1 MDINCI
7 PDNPYLLLTPGPLST
22 TKTVR
27 AAMLEDWC
35 TWDEDY
41 NKIVRNIRDRL
52 TALSTGRADKYTAV
66 LMQGSGTFCVE
77 STIGSAVRENG
88 KLLALSNGS
97 YGSRIA
103 QIAERLKIP
112 LKIIEVPETSG
123 FDADQLIRHLEA
135 DGEITHV
142 AAVHCET
149 TTGMLNDIAGI
160 GNIVSEY
167 GKVFIVDAM
176 SSFGGIPIDLWEL
189 KIDFMISSANKCI
202 QDVPGFGFV
211 IAKRRKLE
219 MCEGVAR
226 SVALDLFDQWRTMEQ
241 SHGKWRF
248 TSPTHAVRAFFQA
261 LQELEEEGGVR
272 KRFERYAKNQ
282 RILAAGMEKHGFMAL
297 LEKKFQSPII
307 TSFLYPDSIAFDFQL
322 FYQKLKSRGF
332 VIYPGKT
339 TKTDTF
345 RIGSIGD
352 VYEED
357 MVKLIEAVAAAVD
370 DFNIG
375 RC

>member
-1 MDINCI
+1 MDINHI

-35 TWDEDY
+35 TWDDDY
-41 NKIVRNIRDRL
+41 NKIVQNIRDRL
-52 TALSTGRADKYTAV
+52 TALSTSRADEYTSV

-77 STIGSAVRENG
+77 STIGSVVRENG
-88 KLLALSNGS
+88 KLLALSNGA
-97 YGSRIA
+97 YGSRVA
-103 QIAERLKIP
+103 QIADRLKIP
-112 LKIIEVPETSG
+112 HKILKAPETSG
-123 FDADQLIRHLEA
+123 FDTYQLISHLET
-135 DGEITHV
+135 DDDITHV

-149 TTGMLNDIAGI
+149 TTGILNDIAEI

-167 GKVFIVDAM
+167 GKIFIVDAM

-202 QDVPGFGFV
+202 QGVPGFGFV
-211 IAKRRKLE
+211 IAKRYELE
-219 MCEGVAR
+219 KCEDVAR

-241 SHGKWRF
+241 SCGKWRF

-261 LQELEEEGGVR
+261 LRELDEEGGVQ
-272 KRFERYAKNQ
+272 KRFERYANNQ
-282 RILAAGMEKHGFMAL
+282 RVLAAGMEKYGFKAL

-307 TSFLYPDSIAFDFQL
+307 TSFLYPDSVAFDFQS

-339 TKTDTF
+339 TKADTF
-345 RIGSIGD
+345 RVGSIGD
-352 VYEED
+352 VHEED
-357 MVKLIEAVAAAVD
+357 MVKLIEAVADAVD
-370 DFNIG
+370 V
-375 RC
+375 